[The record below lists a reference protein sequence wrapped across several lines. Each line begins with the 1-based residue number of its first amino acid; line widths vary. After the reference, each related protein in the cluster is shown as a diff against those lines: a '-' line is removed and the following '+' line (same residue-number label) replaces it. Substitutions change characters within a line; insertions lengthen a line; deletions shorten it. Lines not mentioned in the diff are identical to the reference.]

1 MSREQ
6 IANRIKEVKDI
17 LFYINMKDRWDGRD
31 YAEYD
36 KFKLELAELERKA
49 KEIS

>member
-1 MSREQ
+1 MSKAE
-6 IANRIKEVKDI
+6 IAKRIEEVEDI
-17 LFYINMKDRWDGRD
+17 LFYINMKDRWDSRD

>member
-1 MSREQ
+1 MSKAE
-6 IANRIKEVKDI
+6 ITKRIEEVEGI
-17 LFYINMKDRWDGRD
+17 LFYINMKDRWDSRD

-36 KFKLELAELERKA
+36 KFKLELEELERKA